1 MSHYCKIC
9 GRYRPNEKF
18 SGKGHAAH
26 ICKECAK
33 IPLDKRNEME
43 TINHINTISPWMSKK
58 ERAWLQKMTKD
69 KRENVRLAAESAWK
83 SLSARHVTSIQDA
96 TTRSCAFARR
106 SRTRNRAT
114 CHAAPYAL
122 QTQACG
128 TTNSRRMG
136 SDH

>member
-58 ERAWLQKMTKD
+58 EREWLQKMTKD

-83 SLSARHVTSIQDA
+83 SLSAPIPYEEDDEWESDEYAWLREYPDWDADNTEDLRAALNSIVDGDDDDLP
-96 TTRSCAFARR
+96 F
-106 SRTRNRAT
+106 
-114 CHAAPYAL
+114 
-122 QTQACG
+122 
-128 TTNSRRMG
+128 
-136 SDH
+136 